1 MFGFYGF
8 LPFSTLDTIY
18 YNTKETDIIL
28 SIQRSDVNLRNVI
41 SIVAMDLTL
50 QKDNQIII

>member
-8 LPFSTLDTIY
+8 FPFSTSDTIY

-41 SIVAMDLTL
+41 STVAMDLTL

>member
-18 YNTKETDIIL
+18 YNGKDTDLIL
-28 SIQRSDVNLRNVI
+28 SIQRSDVSLRSVV
-41 SIVAMDLTL
+41 STVKMDLTL